1 MNKRYYVAYGSNLN
15 VAQMRYRCPNAKV
28 IGTAWLED
36 YQLLFKGSKTGSY
49 LTVEPKKGS
58 RVPLGVWEVDERDE
72 LRLDRYEGY
81 PDFYYKKEL
90 RLKIKGIV
98 TDKVRERDCFIYIM
112 HEDRPLGLPS
122 TGYISVCSE
131 GYRNFKFEQLYL
143 MKAYAES
150 YKEVHYENQ

>member
-131 GYRNFKFEQLYL
+131 GYRNFRFEQLHL

-150 YKEVHYENQ
+150 YKEVHHENE

>member
-131 GYRNFKFEQLYL
+131 GYRNFRFEQLHL
-143 MKAYAES
+143 MKACAES
-150 YKEVHYENQ
+150 YKEVHHENE